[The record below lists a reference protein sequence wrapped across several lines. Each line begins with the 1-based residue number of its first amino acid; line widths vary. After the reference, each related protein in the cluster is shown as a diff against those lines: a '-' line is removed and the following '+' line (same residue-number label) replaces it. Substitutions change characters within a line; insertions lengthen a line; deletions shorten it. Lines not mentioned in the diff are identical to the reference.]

1 MIVVLNNKSNLKLE
15 EFIKYQ
21 DDLRKIKSSNQLVI
35 CPSNIYLPLVNLDNF
50 LLGSQNVSSYKEG
63 PTTGEVCASQL
74 KSLGVKYTIVGH
86 SERRKKLKEDSF
98 DISKKIKE
106 LLDNSII
113 PILCV
118 GEDIEERKLGKTNDV
133 ILSMLEEALE
143 GIEDVD
149 KIIFSYEPIWSIGT
163 GKVPTVLEIDD
174 VISSI
179 KEKYSNNKVLYGG
192 SLNKDNIE
200 QINNSKLVD
209 GYLLGGLGL
218 DVNNLEIF
226 LNKIEN

>member
-15 EFIKYQ
+15 EFKKYQ
-21 DDLRKIKSSNQLVI
+21 DDLSKIKSTNQLVI

-63 PTTGEVCASQL
+63 ATTGEVAASQL

-86 SERRKKLKEDSF
+86 SERREKLKEEGN
-98 DISKKIKE
+98 DISKKIKQ

-118 GEDIEERKLGKTNDV
+118 GENFEQRKLGKTNEV
-133 ILSMLEEALE
+133 ILSTLEKS
-143 GIEDVD
+143 IENIESVD
-149 KIIFSYEPIWSIGT
+149 KIIFSYEPIWAIGT
-163 GKVPTVLEIDD
+163 GKVPTILEIDD
-174 VISSI
+174 VISKI
-179 KEKYSNNKVLYGG
+179 KEKYPNNKVLYGG

-200 QINNSKLVD
+200 EINTSNLVD

-218 DVNNLEIF
+218 DVNGLEIF
-226 LNKIEN
+226 LNKIEK